1 MGPGRQLVSARTA
14 VSWQT
19 SLADLSLIL
28 FMITAAAVTHRP
40 PPKRQP
46 ERPAE
51 RPVVARPHAGPSDR
65 GAAMAVYIAAPDA
78 PPLARWLSQQPR
90 DPRQQLTITVAY
102 TPGAEAQALETAARM
117 LREAKAGVPEL
128 RQNAGGDA
136 AGDVGGARIV
146 IEPGGGP
153 PRAELAFD
161 APANASTQS
170 VARSLRPSGQ
180 QSSHGPVSQ

>member
-1 MGPGRQLVSARTA
+1 MSARTA

-28 FMITAAAVTHRP
+28 FMITTAAVTHRP
-40 PPKRQP
+40 PAKHQLARQA
-46 ERPAE
+46 ETPA
-51 RPVVARPHAGPSDR
+51 PVQPSAGPSVR
-65 GAAMAVYIAAPDA
+65 GEAMAVYIAAPDA

-102 TPGAEAQALETAARM
+102 APGAEAQALETAARM
-117 LREAKAGVPEL
+117 LREAKAGVPDL
-128 RQNAGGDA
+128 GGPRI
-136 AGDVGGARIV
+136 VVEPGAR
-146 IEPGGGP
+146 P

-161 APANASTQS
+161 APLPPTTNES

-180 QSSHGPVSQ
+180 ALSHGHMPQ